1 MAERR
6 PSPKG
11 PGGARKPRVREVEDL
26 PAISAARAH
35 KAPPKRQPN
44 RRSAQKIALRGRP
57 VPTPPRMV
65 PLRWIKFWIGLFLL
79 PIAWILTE
87 TFFGAFSR
95 ATMKHG
101 FWATEEFWF
110 FGLGSILWA
119 LWFSGSIWT
128 FGEPRP
134 LRVYVFGH
142 ELTHAVWVWMMG
154 GRVTE
159 FEVSRNGGSILTD
172 TDNVW
177 VALSPYFYP
186 IYSLGVVIIYGCA
199 SVFYDVAGA
208 RETFL
213 GMNPLQWLFLLLGMT
228 WSFHLSFTCWMIPKG
243 QSDLTS
249 QGTFFSLVF
258 IYLMNVLV
266 LAGFLII
273 AAPEIRFVAFGREL
287 LENTENMAAA
297 IVSLVEGLRPGAKSF

>member
-6 PSPKG
+6 PAPRGAAK
-11 PGGARKPRVREVEDL
+11 ARKARVAAVEAAAEPAPRAPR
-26 PAISAARAH
+26 R
-35 KAPPKRQPN
+35 KAN
-44 RRSAQKIALRGRP
+44 RKSDQRIAVRGRP
-57 VPTPPRMV
+57 VPPQPRMV
-65 PLRWIKFWIGLFLL
+65 PLRWVKFWIGLFLL
-79 PIAWILTE
+79 PIAWLFTE

-95 ATMKHG
+95 ATLTHG

-110 FGLGSILWA
+110 FALGTVLWA
-119 LWFSGSIWT
+119 LWFSGSIWS

-142 ELTHAVWVWMMG
+142 ELTHAVWVWMLG

-159 FEVSRNGGSILTD
+159 FEVSRDGGSILTD

-186 IYSLGVVIIYGCA
+186 IYSLLVVILYGCA
-199 SVFYDVAGA
+199 SVFYDVAGT

-266 LAGFLII
+266 LAVFLIV
-273 AAPEIRFVAFGREL
+273 AAPEIRWVTFGKEL
-287 LENTENMAAA
+287 LENTENMASAV
-297 IVSLVEGLRPGAKSF
+297 VSFVEGLGLSAKSF